1 MILSLKSLRKINE
14 EDWDNEKI
22 SNIVI
27 NKDNVWKTFISD
39 NSFVKCSLL
48 LVSVTS

>member
-27 NKDNVWKTFISD
+27 NKDRMFEKH
-39 NSFVKCSLL
+39 L
-48 LVSVTS
+48 